1 MSRILSYGM
10 AGGGIGSLIGPAHR
24 KAIAMDGKAALC
36 AGCFSRQEEH
46 NRQTGEALGIESG
59 RIYKDYIEMAAA
71 EKERTDKI
79 DFVVIVTPNVSH
91 YAIART
97 FLEAGIAVVCDKPLA
112 MTAEEAGQLCA
123 LAEQKELLFMV
134 TYVYSGYTAVKQI
147 RSMIEQGAI
156 GRIRTIAA
164 EYPQGWL
171 AKEDMTGNRQAAW
184 RLDPK
189 QAGKSNT
196 LADIGT
202 HIENTVHRMTG
213 LSIRRLMARMESV
226 VPGRKLDDNSTVWVE
241 YENGASGA
249 YWASQIAIGHD
260 NGLRVRIYGEKG
272 SLHWFQEEGEKILYY
287 KEDGSRM
294 EIHKGDAVIDEK
306 AAAYDRI
313 PGGHSEGWLGALANH
328 YCNFI
333 ECFHAK
339 EAGESYEA
347 RKNFPDARD
356 GLAGMQFIEACVE
369 SQEKGNV
376 WVEPKSPR
384 QNPE

>member
-1 MSRILSYGM
+1 MSRMLSYGM
-10 AGGGIGSLIGPAHR
+10 VGGGKGSLIGPAHR
-24 KAIAMDGKAALC
+24 RAIAMDGKAALC
-36 AGCFSRQEEH
+36 AGCFSRKEET
-46 NRQTGEALGIESG
+46 NRQTGEEWGLDAD

-71 EKERTDKI
+71 EKNRPDGI

-91 YAIART
+91 YIIART

-112 MTAEEAGQLCA
+112 MSVEEARQLCA

-147 RSMIEQGAI
+147 RSMVEQGTI
-156 GRIRTIAA
+156 GRIRTIVG

-184 RLDPK
+184 RLDPE
-189 QAGKSNT
+189 QAGRSNT

-213 LSIRRLMARMESV
+213 LSIRRLMARMECT
-226 VPGRKLDDNSTVWVE
+226 VPGRKLDDNSAVWVE

-260 NGLRVRIYGEKG
+260 NGLRIRIYGEKG

-287 KEDGSRM
+287 MEDGSRM
-294 EIHKGDAVIDEK
+294 EIHRGDAVIDSR
-306 AAAYDRI
+306 AAAYDRM
-313 PGGHSEGWLGALANH
+313 PGGHSEGWFGALANH
-328 YCNFI
+328 YCNYI
-333 ECFHAK
+333 DCLCAQK
-339 EAGESYEA
+339 AGEPYRE
-347 RKNFPDARD
+347 KMDFPDVND
-356 GLAGMQFIEACVE
+356 GLSGMQFIEACVE

-376 WVEPKSPR
+376 WIVLE
-384 QNPE
+384 E